1 MEIENT
7 TILSTIVGLAGF
19 LAEFIFRDALTG
31 SVAGVIMSVILAAII
46 LFCAFFALD
55 GLSQSL
61 ASVRKKE
68 ENRKREYDEKVF
80 RLLNRR
86 LSEIVKFQKATY
98 ATLVKGK
105 AKVAETTTTSED
117 EPDPWTQL
125 AEDIGESTLKAAK
138 LTAKY
143 NQKQQE
149 KSDQLLEQSAE
160 EILRAV
166 SSISDRLQE
175 IADEIEEIKNH
186 PPVVDVKMPAGVM
199 VGQTVEAD
207 SPAGLPEEISAP
219 EVEEPEE
226 VPVPGESD
234 MLNED
239 IIPPEEEEEEVDP
252 LLEALAMEG
261 EQLLAA
267 VTDESEEE
275 SEEDFLASLN
285 IPSEE
290 DQPPEMTEASIP
302 SEEETEAPSEEIS
315 GESEEDLLASLDAL
329 LKEEGSAVP
338 SEAEESQIIQEA
350 GMTEASILSEEP
362 ETPSEEIPGESE
374 EDILASL
381 DALLKEEEPVSVV
394 SDVDADILASL
405 GAAPENDAA
414 EPELPEE
421 PEGPTAIDLLAQK
434 QKDEATK
441 ADEEAAASAQKTPV
455 ESDNPNKQLSPEEI
469 AALFAS
475 SAPEPQPAAAPEPK
489 PVNAAPKPQPAPE
502 PKPVNAAPK
511 PQPAAVPEP
520 KPVNAV
526 PEPPKTP
533 EPAKAAAPEP
543 PKAEPAPA
551 VSEDPNKMMSPDDI
565 AALIASMK

>member
-19 LAEFIFRDALTG
+19 LAEFIFRDALSG
-31 SVAGVIMSVILAAII
+31 SVPGVIMSVILAAIV
-46 LFCAFFALD
+46 LFCAFLALD
-55 GLSQSL
+55 GLSRSL

-98 ATLVKGK
+98 ATLVKGN
-105 AKVAETTTTSED
+105 AKIAETTAED

-125 AEDIGESTLKAAK
+125 AEDIGVSTLKAAK

-149 KSDQLLEQSAE
+149 KSDQLLEQSTE
-160 EILRAV
+160 DILRAV

-175 IADEIEEIKNH
+175 IANEIEEIRNN

-199 VGQTVEAD
+199 VGQTVEAVD
-207 SPAGLPEEISAP
+207 TPADLPEEISASGV
-219 EVEEPEE
+219 EESEALEEPEE
-226 VPVPGESD
+226 PPMPDESD
-234 MLNED
+234 VLNAD
-239 IIPPEEEEEEVDP
+239 LTASEEEEEEEDP

-285 IPSEE
+285 MPAEE
-290 DQPPEMTEASIP
+290 DQTPEMAEAPIAS
-302 SEEETEAPSEEIS
+302 ETEA
-315 GESEEDLLASLDAL
+315 
-329 LKEEGSAVP
+329 V
-338 SEAEESQIIQEA
+338 
-350 GMTEASILSEEP
+350 
-362 ETPSEEIPGESE
+362 SEEIPEESE

-381 DALLKEEEPVSVV
+381 DALLKEEGEIPSVLSESEEEPQENQTIQPSDMTEEPVPSESEDVLGESGEDILASLDALLKEEEESVSVV
-394 SDVDADILASL
+394 SDDDADILAAL
-405 GAAPENDAA
+405 ATAMPEDAPA
-414 EPELPEE
+414 EPEPPKEK
-421 PEGPTAIDLLAQK
+421 EGPTAIDLLAQK
-434 QKDEATK
+434 QMDEAAK
-441 ADEEAAASAQKTPV
+441 VDESAAAVSAQKAPA

-475 SAPEPQPAAAPEPK
+475 SEPEPQSAVAPEPK
-489 PVNAAPKPQPAPE
+489 PANAAPKPQLAPE
-502 PKPVNAAPK
+502 
-511 PQPAAVPEP
+511 PEP

-526 PEPPKTP
+526 PEPPEAP
-533 EPAKAAAPEP
+533 EPAKAATPEP

-551 VSEDPNKMMSPDDI
+551 VTEDPNKMMSPDDI

>member
-19 LAEFIFRDALTG
+19 LAEFIFRDALSG
-31 SVAGVIMSVILAAII
+31 SVLGVIMSVILAVIV
-46 LFCAFFALD
+46 LFCAYLALD
-55 GLSQSL
+55 GLSRSL

-98 ATLVKGK
+98 ATLVKGN
-105 AKVAETTTTSED
+105 AKIAETTAED

-125 AEDIGESTLKAAK
+125 AEDIGVSTLKAAK

-149 KSDQLLEQSAE
+149 KSDQLLEQSTE
-160 EILRAV
+160 DILRAV

-175 IADEIEEIKNH
+175 IANEIEEIRNN
-186 PPVVDVKMPAGVM
+186 PPVVDVKIPAGVM
-199 VGQTVEAD
+199 VGQMVEAD
-207 SPAGLPEEISAP
+207 SPAGLTEEISASK
-219 EVEEPEE
+219 VEEPEE
-226 VPVPGESD
+226 LEEPEEPPLPTESD
-234 MLNED
+234 ILNAD
-239 IIPPEEEEEEVDP
+239 LTTSEEEEEEEDP

-285 IPSEE
+285 IPAEE
-290 DQPPEMTEASIP
+290 DQTPEMAEAPIS
-302 SEEETEAPSEEIS
+302 SQETEA
-315 GESEEDLLASLDAL
+315 
-329 LKEEGSAVP
+329 V
-338 SEAEESQIIQEA
+338 
-350 GMTEASILSEEP
+350 
-362 ETPSEEIPGESE
+362 SEEIPGESG

-381 DALLKEEEPVSVV
+381 DALLKEEGEIPSVPSEPADEAQDNQVIQPSDMMEEPVPSMPEDVPEESGEDILASLDALLKEEGEPVSVV
-394 SDVDADILASL
+394 SDDDADILAAL
-405 GAAPENDAA
+405 ATKMPEDIPA
-414 EPELPEE
+414 EPEPPKE

-434 QKDEATK
+434 QKDEAEK
-441 ADEEAAASAQKTPV
+441 ADESAAVSTQKAPA

-475 SAPEPQPAAAPEPK
+475 SEPEPQPAAAPEPK
-489 PVNAAPKPQPAPE
+489 PANAAPKPQPIPE
-502 PKPVNAAPK
+502 
-511 PQPAAVPEP
+511 PEP

-526 PEPPKTP
+526 PEPPKAP
-533 EPAKAAAPEP
+533 EPAKAAVPEP